1 MERHN
6 VLILSN
12 LDTEEHLEIGISLI
26 SDALLRQGGR
36 GVTKKRGGCVLAR
49 LDVSCGAMHPWRDF
63 KLKIIYKTLKKK
75 KTL

>member
-26 SDALLRQGGR
+26 SDALLRRGGKKKEKE
-36 GVTKKRGGCVLAR
+36 KKRGMCI
-49 LDVSCGAMHPWRDF
+49 S
-63 KLKIIYKTLKKK
+63 
-75 KTL
+75 

>member
-26 SDALLRQGGR
+26 SDALLRRGGKE
-36 GVTKKRGGCVLAR
+36 KKRGMCISLARCVLRSYAS
-49 LDVSCGAMHPWRDF
+49 LEGFQIKNDIEC
-63 KLKIIYKTLKKK
+63 I
-75 KTL
+75 